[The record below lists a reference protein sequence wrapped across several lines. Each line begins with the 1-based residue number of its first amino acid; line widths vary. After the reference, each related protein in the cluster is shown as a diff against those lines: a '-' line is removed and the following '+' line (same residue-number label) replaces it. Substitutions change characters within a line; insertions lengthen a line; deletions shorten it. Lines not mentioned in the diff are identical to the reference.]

1 MKQRHRKYG
10 CRCKRKQTV
19 PQNEHRN
26 DIGLAGA
33 NCGEAECHRGGKA
46 KQAERLE
53 RICRRQPLGR
63 RAAVSAVGRQIIRND
78 VHIHIGGQR
87 RQLLHQ
93 RGPRQNAA
101 SVVGTSNDDFGNAA
115 GACVFGNLRGDVLA
129 VNRGDA
135 CAELFGQAQVAA
147 QAGEALA
154 IQLPGAGTSTNR
166 AVKRP

>member
-1 MKQRHRKYG
+1 M
-10 CRCKRKQTV
+10 
-19 PQNEHRN
+19 
-26 DIGLAGA
+26 
-33 NCGEAECHRGGKA
+33 
-46 KQAERLE
+46 
-53 RICRRQPLGR
+53 
-63 RAAVSAVGRQIIRND
+63 SAVGRQIIRND

-101 SVVGTSNDDFGNAA
+101 SVVGTPNDDFGNAA

-154 IQLPGAGTSTNR
+154 IQLPGAGNLDKQGGET
-166 AVKRP
+166 AVKCIGKARRCADDTGIGGRG